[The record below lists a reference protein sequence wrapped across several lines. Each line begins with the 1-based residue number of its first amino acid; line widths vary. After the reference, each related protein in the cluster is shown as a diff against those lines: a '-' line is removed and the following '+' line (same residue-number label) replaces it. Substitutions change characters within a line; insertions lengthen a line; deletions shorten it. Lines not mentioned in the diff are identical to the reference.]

1 MATAAHPAPATPHP
15 RFSPGRVVAVILGS
29 LGAVVGI
36 ALLIGGL
43 VLVVAHLTVRDSDG
57 FYTSSTERVTT
68 TTRALTSE
76 GLRIGA
82 VQGTG
87 VQWATEAAPVR
98 VRVRA
103 ASADGRPIFVGI
115 APERAVDAYLRG
127 VAHDEV
133 TDVHANPFS
142 VDTVR
147 RPGRSVPTAPARQRF
162 WAASATGRGTQTA
175 DWKVGEGRWAVVV
188 MNADGRPGIAA
199 DLSVGARAG
208 WLIWLGVGLLAAGVL
223 STAAGGGVM
232 WAGLRS
238 PRDPAGP
245 EPPGAGTAVAP
256 AGDAQTGAVA
266 ADAPMAYPVQV
277 EARLEEPLSRWLW
290 LVKWLLAVPHW
301 IVLAFLWLAV
311 DVLWLVALVAIV
323 ATGRYPR
330 AIFDFNLGVLRWTW
344 RVSYYAVS
352 GIGTDRYP
360 PFTLGPTDYPAELE
374 VPYPERLSRGRA
386 LVKWWLLAIPHYVVV
401 AIFLGWW
408 NAGWASGAGGVQ
420 PPGLMAVLVLV
431 AGVVLLFTGRYPRD
445 VFELVVGMSR
455 WVLRVAA
462 YVLLM
467 RDEYPPFRLGR

>member
-1 MATAAHPAPATPHP
+1 MATAAQPAPATSRSRFTP
-15 RFSPGRVVAVILGS
+15 RRIVAIVLGS

-36 ALLIGGL
+36 GLLIAGL
-43 VLVVAHLTVRDSDG
+43 VLVLAHATLRDSAG
-57 FYTSSTERVTT
+57 FYTSPTERLTT

-76 GLRIGA
+76 GLAIGA
-82 VQGTG
+82 ADGAG
-87 VQWATEAAPVR
+87 IAWATDAAPVR

-115 APERAVDAYLRG
+115 ARERSVDAYLRG
-127 VAHDEV
+127 VAHEEV
-133 TDVHANPFS
+133 TDVRGFPFS
-142 VDTVR
+142 TETVR
-147 RPGRSVPTAPARQRF
+147 RPGRSTPAAPARQRF

-175 DWKVGEGRWAVVV
+175 EWKVGEGRWAVVV
-188 MNADGRPGIAA
+188 MNADGRAGVAT
-199 DLSVGARAG
+199 DLSVGASAG
-208 WLIWLGVGLLAAGVL
+208 WLLWLGLGLLAAGLL
-223 STAAGGGVM
+223 STAGGGTAI
-232 WAGLRS
+232 WAGLRER
-238 PRDPAGP
+238 PDDDTATAMTAG
-245 EPPGAGTAVAP
+245 GVAP
-256 AGDAQTGAVA
+256 AAVTPA
-266 ADAPMAYPVQV
+266 AEVVPDAPPAYPVQV
-277 EARLEEPLSRWLW
+277 DARLEEPLSRWLW
-290 LVKWLLAVPHW
+290 LVKWLLVLPHW
-301 IVLAFLWLAV
+301 IVLSFLWIAV
-311 DVLWLVALVAIV
+311 AVLWLVALVAIV

-344 RVSYYAVS
+344 RVSYYAWS

-360 PFTLGPTDYPAELE
+360 PFTLGATDYPAELE

-408 NAGWASGAGGVQ
+408 DVGWRSGANGAQ
-420 PPGLMAVLVLV
+420 APGLMAVLVLV